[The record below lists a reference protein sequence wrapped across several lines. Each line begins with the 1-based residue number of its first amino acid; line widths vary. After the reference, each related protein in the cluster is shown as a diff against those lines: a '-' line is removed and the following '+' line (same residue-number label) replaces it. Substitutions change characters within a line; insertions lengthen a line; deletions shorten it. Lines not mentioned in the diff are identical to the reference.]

1 MFCFAASIAAAVTPG
16 LTAGGAACGGGAIG
30 GGGGIS
36 DGGGAINHV
45 IIHT

>member
-1 MFCFAASIAAAVTPG
+1 MTPC
-16 LTAGGAACGGGAIG
+16 LIAGGAACGGGAIG

-45 IIHT
+45 INHANDIDN